1 MPQRPRACAFDWSM
15 SYGASQASKA
25 SERLRRQ
32 KRGSGSLRKRP
43 MGGRLCLQTPW
54 PSAAASSWQT
64 RSTCCSPIA
73 GKKGSARESAAAAS
87 ATGNWPSR

>member
-1 MPQRPRACAFDWSM
+1 MHAHQPPEDVTPLRPAREAAEDSRFRKEPDPRFWRLNRSLPFDWSM

-43 MGGRLCLQTPW
+43 MGGRLC
-54 PSAAASSWQT
+54 
-64 RSTCCSPIA
+64 R
-73 GKKGSARESAAAAS
+73 
-87 ATGNWPSR
+87 